1 MKGPVAFD
9 PRQSVVIARDSELE
23 IPGDALTFDRIEALF
38 QRGRA
43 AADFPLWTPELTQDR
58 RRPDDS
64 ASVTPVPAAVLVAL
78 EGADTP
84 SVVLTQRTGD
94 LSTHAGQI
102 SFPGG
107 RSEPEDASE
116 EVTALR
122 EAHEE
127 IGLDP
132 LSVTLLGH
140 LPHYL
145 TVTGFRVRPVVARIS
160 PNHPGFVPDR
170 SEVEEIFSVPL
181 AFLMNP
187 ANHQWRVVPQSE
199 QLLGRRVAF
208 YAIPYRSPAHDGR
221 EFFIWGATA
230 AMLRNLYRFL
240 HAAWLQSRG
249 PL

>member
-1 MKGPVAFD
+1 MKGPVSFD
-9 PRQSVVIARDSELE
+9 PRQSVVVARDPELE
-23 IPGDALTFDRIEALF
+23 IPGEALTFDRIEALF
-38 QRGRA
+38 QRARSTA
-43 AADFPLWTPELTQDR
+43 AFPVWTPELIQDR
-58 RRPDDS
+58 RRPDDPV
-64 ASVTPVPAAVLVAL
+64 AFTPVPAAVLVAL
-78 EGADTP
+78 EGDDMP
-84 SVVLTQRTGD
+84 SVVLTQRTSD
-94 LSTHAGQI
+94 LPTHAGQI

-107 RSEPEDASE
+107 RSEPEDTSE

-122 EAHEE
+122 EAREE

-132 LSVTLLGH
+132 LSVTLLGN

-160 PNHPGFVPDR
+160 PNHSGFVPDR

-187 ANHQWRVVPQSE
+187 ANHQWRVVPESE
-199 QLLGRRVAF
+199 RLLGRRVAF
-208 YAIPYRSPAHDGR
+208 YAIPYCSPAHNGR

-240 HAAWLQSRG
+240 QAAWLQSRG
-249 PL
+249 